1 MQTQQEIAKHAVDA
15 LSVGVVAGT
24 LMQWLP
30 PLAAGLTVVW
40 TLIRIV
46 ETKTVQRCIKRWR
59 K

>member
-1 MQTQQEIAKHAVDA
+1 MQPQQEIAKHAVDV
-15 LSVGVVAGT
+15 LSFGVVAGT

-40 TLIRIV
+40 TLIRIW
-46 ETKTVQRCIKRWR
+46 ETKTVQRWVKR